1 MKSQKEALEKARSE
15 GRQWALD
22 FLAGVDLLPWGGRWI
37 PVSPNVDPVAMDRA
51 YSNGRAEIL
60 RTLSIWKSRKQKT

>member
-22 FLAGVDLLPWGGRWI
+22 FLAGVDLLPWSGRWI
-37 PVSPNVDPVAMDRA
+37 PVEKSVDVVAMDRA
-51 YSNGRAEIL
+51 YSNGRSEIL
-60 RTLSIWKSRKQKT
+60 RTLPLWKSRKQKT